1 MAEPSDDRPPTRAAD
16 DASLLAPDDLCGR
29 SLLSLVSTG
38 HELAARIR
46 TLSDRVPLPYWA
58 ASKLPGPQQSGP
70 GGSSEACR
78 QQQQRQGSRPA
89 SGEAGG
95 LFNLFG
101 PARKVGPEG
110 GADEDKTGGDELS
123 DARKYAPFLFDFN
136 YLHNPEEHEASLL
149 AKARD
154 GSGED
159 GNSAGVSGG
168 SSGGPARPDL
178 ASLEREFTVN
188 QSKTVVEFYELF
200 ESLVQYHSDL
210 SSFVDDLNRGYYI
223 RHTAESVLSGEDGR
237 RLVCEAVYLW
247 GVLLITMEHY
257 LPVSFH
263 IHDDGKDIRGFF
275 RLGLPFLKILGEY
288 LTRTFTS
295 LNQH

>member
-136 YLHNPEEHEASLL
+136 YLHNPEEHEA
-149 AKARD
+149 
-154 GSGED
+154 
-159 GNSAGVSGG
+159 
-168 SSGGPARPDL
+168 
-178 ASLEREFTVN
+178 
-188 QSKTVVEFYELF
+188 
-200 ESLVQYHSDL
+200 
-210 SSFVDDLNRGYYI
+210 
-223 RHTAESVLSGEDGR
+223 
-237 RLVCEAVYLW
+237 
-247 GVLLITMEHY
+247 
-257 LPVSFH
+257 
-263 IHDDGKDIRGFF
+263 
-275 RLGLPFLKILGEY
+275 
-288 LTRTFTS
+288 
-295 LNQH
+295 

>member
-1 MAEPSDDRPPTRAAD
+1 MAEPSDDRPPTTVAD

-154 GSGED
+154 GSGEE
-159 GNSAGVSGG
+159 GGKTAGGVSGG
-168 SSGGPARPDL
+168 SNGGPARPDL

-257 LPVSFH
+257 LPVSSML
-263 IHDDGKDIRGFF
+263 DRRGFF
-275 RLGLPFLKILGEY
+275 SARSTFLKTLGG
-288 LTRTFTS
+288 S
-295 LNQH
+295 